1 MNNLPPQ
8 LRLLVVEDDDIS
20 QFLINKLLTDL
31 HITFVIVSNGPEA
44 LEILRL
50 EAFDAILM
58 DIEMPVMSGFEATS
72 IIRNSENTDIKS
84 IPIIGMSANPFE
96 IAQQPY
102 LEIGMNEY
110 ITKPIHELELLEKL
124 EKQIKAK
131 E

>member
-1 MNNLPPQ
+1 MNNLPPH
-8 LRLLVVEDDDIS
+8 LRLLVVEDDEIS
-20 QFLINKLLTDL
+20 QFLIERLLTDL
-31 HITFVIVSNGPEA
+31 HITSTIVSNGPDA
-44 LEILRL
+44 LEILEQ

-72 IIRNSENTDIKS
+72 IIRNSENSAIKN

-96 IAQQPY
+96 IAQEPY

-124 EKQIKAK
+124 EKQIKTK

>member
-44 LEILRL
+44 LEILQV
-50 EAFDAILM
+50 EVFDAILM
-58 DIEMPVMSGFEATS
+58 DIEMPIMRGFEATI
-72 IIRNSENTDIKS
+72 IIRRSENSAIKN

-96 IAQQPY
+96 IAQEPY